1 MKRFIILF
9 ILILSA
15 AGVYA
20 QTYFPYGIVVGAKRA
35 SAIGAGSIIA
45 TIDSVGVDGS
55 SNYKLYNGSTEVSA
69 NKVKGFTPAAGSL
82 TLSGDDAITLT
93 TTAATSVTMPTSGTL
108 ATTQNINDTLAAGES
123 LSAITPFY
131 VDTIPLFTAG
141 YGWGAATDT
150 TGIDIT
156 ADFGGWYNDG
166 SDTVQMAKVIGIVKN
181 SKNASTVTI
190 NIYWDANYYDATPAD
205 SAFTAGLAVS
215 STTAGTSTTTFLEA
229 KIPPGMWVWVKPC
242 RSLGTTG
249 TKPSKLRLSVSGY
262 KIPKY

>member
-1 MKRFIILF
+1 MLVNENPANNKLTSITVGNFF
-9 ILILSA
+9 
-15 AGVYA
+15 AG
-20 QTYFPYGIVVGAKRA
+20 
-35 SAIGAGSIIA
+35 
-45 TIDSVGVDGS
+45 
-55 SNYKLYNGSTEVSA
+55 
-69 NKVKGFTPAAGSL
+69 
-82 TLSGDDAITLT
+82 
-93 TTAATSVTMPTSGTL
+93 
-108 ATTQNINDTLAAGES
+108 GES
-123 LSAITPFY
+123 LSDLVPMLA
-131 VDTIPLFTAG
+131 DTIPLFTAG

-166 SDTVQMAKVIGIVKN
+166 SDTVQLAKVIGIVKN
-181 SKNASTVTI
+181 SKNASSVTI

-215 STTAGTSTTTFLEA
+215 STTAGTSTTTFAEA

>member
-1 MKRFIILF
+1 MKKLF
-9 ILILSA
+9 FTLIVIAFSA
-15 AGVYA
+15 GLYA
-20 QTYFPYGIVVGAKRA
+20 QK
-35 SAIGAGSIIA
+35 IGNL
-45 TIDSVGVDGS
+45 D
-55 SNYKLYNGSTEVSA
+55 VS
-69 NKVKGFTPAAGSL
+69 
-82 TLSGDDAITLT
+82 
-93 TTAATSVTMPTSGTL
+93 TSVTSSSRMLVNENPANNKLTSITVGNFF
-108 ATTQNINDTLAAGES
+108 AGGES
-123 LSAITPFY
+123 LSDLTPLLA
-131 VDTIPLFTAG
+131 DTIPLFTAG

-166 SDTVQMAKVIGIVKN
+166 SDTVQLAKVIGIVKN
-181 SKNASTVTI
+181 SKNASSVTI

-215 STTAGTSTTTFLEA
+215 STTAGTSSTTFAEA

>member
-1 MKRFIILF
+1 MKRLF
-9 ILILSA
+9 ILLGFVLLT

-20 QTYFPYGIVVGAKRA
+20 QTYLPYGVVVGAKRA
-35 SAIGAGSIIA
+35 SAITATSIIT
-45 TIDSVGVDGS
+45 TIDSVGVDSEG
-55 SNYKLYNGSTEVSA
+55 NIY
-69 NKVKGFTPAAGSL
+69 FFAG
-82 TLSGDDAITLT
+82 G
-93 TTAATSVTMPTSGTL
+93 
-108 ATTQNINDTLAAGES
+108 DTLNPQNPVSYTEN
-123 LSAITPFY
+123 LSDLVPML

-166 SDTVQMAKVIGIVKN
+166 SDTVQLAKVIGIVKN
-181 SKNASTVTI
+181 SKNASSVTI
-190 NIYWDANYYDATPAD
+190 NVYWDANYYDATPD
-205 SAFTAGLAVS
+205 SAFTAGLAIT
-215 STTAGTSTTTFLEA
+215 STTAGTSGTTFAKA
-229 KIPPGMWVWVKPC
+229 KIPPHVWVWVKPC